1 MSRMTKYLKQTT
13 SWKKLIVDSQGEV
26 ILDLYG
32 DPSYESPITLK
43 CRRERSLKDILT
55 VTGAMTRSDTTYY
68 LDETVEI
75 HIGDLLDGKSIID
88 FEEYVNEHGKTEGYR
103 VVV

>member
-1 MSRMTKYLKQTT
+1 MTKYLKQTT
-13 SWKKLIVDSQGEV
+13 SWQRLLTDAQGEV

-32 DPSYESPITLK
+32 EPTYASAITLK
-43 CRRERSLKDILT
+43 CRKERALNDILT
-55 VTGAMTRSDTTYY
+55 TTGAMTRSDTTYY
-68 LDETVEI
+68 LDETAEVQM
-75 HIGDLLDGKSIID
+75 GDLLDGKSIID